1 MPAWWPSYLRQ
12 ILSQLCPLNNMSGY
26 SCICGQVM
34 SPWAASLVAQM
45 LKNLP
50 AIWETQIQSLGQ
62 EDSPGEGNGN
72 PLQYS
77 CLEKPHGQK
86 SLVGY
91 SPWGHRVGHDWATKH
106 SIAHVSMMSVIFFP
120 LLTMPAPL
128 TWSLSPTVPLTEPT
142 WLPFLSSSVSIETQ
156 YHYARRAFLSTFL
169 IQTALVS
176 RALTGELTLLSGAQL
191 GWDLEQ
197 ERKSSSKETSSLIFG
212 WM

>member
-1 MPAWWPSYLRQ
+1 MGGFPGGSDAKKSACTMGDSDSIPG
-12 ILSQLCPLNNMSGY
+12 SGRF
-26 SCICGQVM
+26 
-34 SPWAASLVAQM
+34 PWRREWQPTPVFL
-45 LKNLP
+45 
-50 AIWETQIQSLGQ
+50 
-62 EDSPGEGNGN
+62 PGE
-72 PLQYS
+72 L
-77 CLEKPHGQK
+77 HGQR
-86 SLVGY
+86 SLAGY
-91 SPWGHRVGHDWATKH
+91 SPWVCRVGHDWATKH

-176 RALTGELTLLSGAQL
+176 RALTGELTLPSGAQL